1 MGLWHQSIDPGRMKA
16 LVELEAEAEIVAE
29 AEPHFEFLPT
39 ELLCRIFNYLELK
52 ERGIA
57 ERVCS
62 RWHSVLTSRDC
73 PLADV
78 VVVNLFEPSVW
89 VDTIAKNRYTTVKGT
104 FVKDF
109 DGLRNVFHHISTAHT
124 AKLWFHTEVFARK
137 CIDMVAEFLD
147 VKCVDV
153 YPYANVHI
161 LPYLQKKLP
170 HLSALNMRPH
180 SNQFHACGL
189 QLPSFPDFS
198 KLTTLIL
205 DNYGVEA
212 DFDLPK
218 TVTSLDYS
226 KREQTHYRALLP
238 KLLHLRNLEYFT
250 LSHADMSLPDDF
262 NAFVRTVSSVHL
274 PKLTILTL
282 RMCKICALTLH
293 EDEVGM
299 NLKMIKFDLCYG
311 NIASSIRDFLSF
323 NPKLSILALN
333 VLCNRESLD
342 IACNVCCELRR
353 RRIGLHLSILQN
365 YPEPKSFESPF
376 LDLKPPTSLFY
387 VLTKF
392 EASFV
397 EDIVLFRT
405 LLMSGTFKVLRECK
419 FVECD
424 ALTSGVLQH
433 LSESAPT
440 IRKIGVLSC
449 TKPKDTDVIMFI
461 ASISARTT
469 PHLQITWRRDRR
481 IGSLAACY
489 LALVHEHRELIKGKK
504 ARFFAKTFS
513 ESEEGEEIV
522 IWERETG
529 KSIQIRD
536 YNDHQ
541 KYRTLGFIIGV
552 EPVQEDAPTAVMNE
566 LMSKLECS

>member
-1 MGLWHQSIDPGRMKA
+1 MEYKPEHGPMQYHYFHPAYFILSIQ
-16 LVELEAEAEIVAE
+16 VELEADSEVVVEAV
-29 AEPHFEFLPT
+29 PHFEFLPT

-104 FVKDF
+104 FVNDF
-109 DGLRNVFHHISTAHT
+109 DGLRNVFHHISSAHT
-124 AKLWFHTEVFARK
+124 AKLWFHTEGFARK
-137 CIDMVAEFLD
+137 CIDVIAEFLE
-147 VKCVDV
+147 VRCVDV

-189 QLPSFPDFS
+189 QLPSFPEFS

-212 DFDLPK
+212 DFELPK

-238 KLLHLRNLEYFT
+238 KLLHLINLEYFT
-250 LSHADMSLPDDF
+250 LSHADMSRPEDF
-262 NAFVRTVSSVHL
+262 NAFVRTVSNENL

-282 RMCKICALTLH
+282 RMCKICALNLQ
-293 EDEVGM
+293 DEQIAM
-299 NLKMIKFDLCYG
+299 NLKMIK
-311 NIASSIRDFLSF
+311 
-323 NPKLSILALN
+323 
-333 VLCNRESLD
+333 
-342 IACNVCCELRR
+342 
-353 RRIGLHLSILQN
+353 
-365 YPEPKSFESPF
+365 SPF

-424 ALTSGVLQH
+424 ALTSEVLQH
-433 LSESAPT
+433 ISESAPT
-440 IRKIGVLSC
+440 LRKIGVLSC

-489 LALVHEHRELIKGKK
+489 LALVHEHREMIKGKK

-522 IWERETG
+522 IWERDTG
-529 KSIQIRD
+529 KSVQIRD

-541 KYRTLGFIIGV
+541 KYRTLGFIIGA
-552 EPVQEDAPTAVMNE
+552 EPVRDDAPAAVMDE

>member
-1 MGLWHQSIDPGRMKA
+1 
-16 LVELEAEAEIVAE
+16 
-29 AEPHFEFLPT
+29 
-39 ELLCRIFNYLELK
+39 
-52 ERGIA
+52 
-57 ERVCS
+57 
-62 RWHSVLTSRDC
+62 
-73 PLADV
+73 
-78 VVVNLFEPSVW
+78 
-89 VDTIAKNRYTTVKGT
+89 
-104 FVKDF
+104 
-109 DGLRNVFHHISTAHT
+109 
-124 AKLWFHTEVFARK
+124 
-137 CIDMVAEFLD
+137 
-147 VKCVDV
+147 
-153 YPYANVHI
+153 
-161 LPYLQKKLP
+161 
-170 HLSALNMRPH
+170 MRPH

-212 DFDLPK
+212 DFELPK

-238 KLLHLRNLEYFT
+238 KLLHLSNLEYFT
-250 LSHADMSLPDDF
+250 LSHADMSRPEDF
-262 NAFVRTVSSVHL
+262 NAFVRTVSNDNL

-282 RMCKICALTLH
+282 RMCKICALNLQ
-293 EDEVGM
+293 DEQIAM

-342 IACNVCCELRR
+342 IACNICCELRR
-353 RRIGLHLSILQN
+353 RRIGLHLSVLQN

-424 ALTSGVLQH
+424 ALTSEVLQH
-433 LSESAPT
+433 ISE
-440 IRKIGVLSC
+440 
-449 TKPKDTDVIMFI
+449 
-461 ASISARTT
+461 
-469 PHLQITWRRDRR
+469 ITWRRDRR

-489 LALVHEHRELIKGKK
+489 LALVHEHREMIKGKK

-522 IWERETG
+522 IWERDTG
-529 KSIQIRD
+529 KSVQIRD

-541 KYRTLGFIIGV
+541 KYRTLGFIIGA
-552 EPVQEDAPTAVMNE
+552 EPVRDDAPAAVMDE